1 MDAGCRSKKT
11 VSNFLALGFMVTFSA
26 NVPAVA
32 LARYQSIVEAP
43 DFGDLDYDS
52 VDPKATKPTKGVMRV
67 NDLLET
73 ITGAFGYTRY
83 RYPLLITVADRYR
96 PLSSF
101 SQKLTFL
108 IDIQIAIFDKLHEKL
123 QSNLE
128 AYLTMTTALGRAMG
142 SVTKEEQD
150 KLLGVEGIERLC
162 KTYGSADYL
171 EKAMRDWSDD
181 VVGRLCKLEHVVL
194 RDMD

>member
-1 MDAGCRSKKT
+1 
-11 VSNFLALGFMVTFSA
+11 
-26 NVPAVA
+26 

-43 DFGDLDYDS
+43 DFGDLDYES
-52 VDPKATKPTKGVMRV
+52 VDPKATKPTKGAIRV

-73 ITGAFGYTRY
+73 ITGAPDTLVPTSIADLPFT
-83 RYPLLITVADRYR
+83 DRYR
-96 PLSSF
+96 PLTSF

-108 IDIQIAIFDKLHEKL
+108 IDIQIAIFDKYHEKL
-123 QSNLE
+123 LSNLE

-142 SVTKEEQD
+142 SVTKEEQER
-150 KLLGVEGIERLC
+150 LLGVAGLERLC

-181 VVGRLCKLEHVVL
+181 VVGHDCMQCRQVPC
-194 RDMD
+194 DID